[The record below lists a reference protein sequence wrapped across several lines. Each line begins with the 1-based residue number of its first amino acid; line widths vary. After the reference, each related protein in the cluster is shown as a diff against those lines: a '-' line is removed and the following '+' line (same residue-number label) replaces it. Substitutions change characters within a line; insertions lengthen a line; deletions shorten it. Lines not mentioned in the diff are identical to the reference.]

1 MKKTL
6 LILVLTTLAACSST
20 APAPDEFK
28 LLAEEWQGGN
38 IQEMIDVWGN
48 PKTLKQAST
57 DGYDGIA
64 RWQYISG
71 GGSPSTGGGSRR
83 SRCEATA
90 YFNAN
95 GFISDIEVIS
105 QRCNGIV
112 RSHAMEEM
120 RRP

>member
-6 LILVLTTLAACSST
+6 LIFVLTALAACSST
-20 APAPDEFK
+20 EPAPDKFK

-48 PKTLKQAST
+48 PKTLKQATT
-57 DGYDGIA
+57 DGEDGVA
-64 RWQYISG
+64 RWRHVSG
-71 GGSPSTGGGSRR
+71 GDSPDAGRGSQR

-95 GFISDIEVIS
+95 GFILDIEVFS
-105 QRCNGIV
+105 QRCNKIW
-112 RSHAMEEM
+112 RSYLERL

>member
-6 LILVLTTLAACSST
+6 LIFVLTALAACSST
-20 APAPDEFK
+20 EPAPDNFK

-48 PKTLKQAST
+48 PKTLKQATT
-57 DGYDGIA
+57 DGADGVA
-64 RWQYISG
+64 RWQYVTDGDSFNAG
-71 GGSPSTGGGSRR
+71 RATQRV
-83 SRCEATA
+83 RCEATA

-95 GFISDIEVIS
+95 GFILDIEVFS
-105 QRCNGIV
+105 QRCNKIWQ
-112 RSHAMEEM
+112 RSLEKL